1 MQTSRQKCLQKLK
14 RYNDPNDYL
23 AMMPLDRGLLN
34 SQDWE
39 ALKMTTDSP
48 MSLEAICGFNIET
61 KPAIDGKGWTFIA
74 NVHWL
79 GCEKN
84 SPRTLLTRVLRV
96 PKQHRWRRSQT
107 LENGSIVG
115 KPVLK
120 RVALLARINEASPL
134 ACIMFET
141 CLILDSNPSFNE
153 QR

>member
-74 NVHWL
+74 NVHWV
-79 GCEKN
+79 GG
-84 SPRTLLTRVLRV
+84 
-96 PKQHRWRRSQT
+96 RR
-107 LENGSIVG
+107 IHHVH
-115 KPVLK
+115 
-120 RVALLARINEASPL
+120 
-134 ACIMFET
+134 F
-141 CLILDSNPSFNE
+141 
-153 QR
+153 